1 MNHAYR
7 VSNYHL
13 PDDPGFRLDPRHHV
27 AHRAD
32 RSRNMARI
40 LAFNWYEKTSP
51 STGFEHPAVPGIS
64 LRGAKPRVG
73 ELLPPM
79 RRKAFSFG
87 NEAANS

>member
-1 MNHAYR
+1 
-7 VSNYHL
+7 
-13 PDDPGFRLDPRHHV
+13 
-27 AHRAD
+27 
-32 RSRNMARI
+32 MARI